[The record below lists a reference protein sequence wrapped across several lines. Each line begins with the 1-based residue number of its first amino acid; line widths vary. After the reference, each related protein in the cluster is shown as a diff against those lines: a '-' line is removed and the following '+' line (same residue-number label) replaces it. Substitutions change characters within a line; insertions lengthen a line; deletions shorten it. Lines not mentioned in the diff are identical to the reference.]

1 MKVLRKN
8 DDFRRMP
15 EKGVADA
22 KAIQSLISMGWN
34 YCAKQVMKDFF
45 KTTDKPEP
53 KVKEEVA
60 VKEKKS
66 KGTTVV
72 EKYSKKKKSSKK

>member
-8 DDFRRMP
+8 DEFRRMP

-34 YCAKQVMKDFF
+34 YSPKQAMKDYF
-45 KTTDKPEP
+45 KTAEKPAP
-53 KVKEEVA
+53 KVKEEEV
-60 VKEKKS
+60 VKKEKNTNK
-66 KGTTVV
+66 V
-72 EKYSKKKKSSKK
+72 EKYGKKKVSRK